1 MIRNV
6 EFLDE
11 AIRDMQRLDHSA
23 QIQVFKGIRKVAQ
36 NPVSIHEGGYVKPLG
51 HHNGNDLSG
60 LFKIKFRDLGLR
72 VVYKAEMV
80 DSRMKIIGC
89 PPVLT
94 TRCIGKPPDG
104 EPSTTCNPPS
114 AAKLILNSS

>member
-1 MIRNV
+1 MIWNV

-36 NPVSIHEGGYVKPLG
+36 NPVSIHEGGYGKPLG

-60 LFKIKFRDLGLR
+60 LFKIKFRDLGLH

-80 DSRMKIIGC
+80 DSRMKII
-89 PPVLT
+89 VV
-94 TRCIGKPPDG
+94 
-104 EPSTTCNPPS
+104 S
-114 AAKLILNSS
+114 ARSDDQVYREAARRRAKHDL